1 MVNPWFKFYGGEYL
15 SDTKMMAL
23 DAVERGCWITILSLA
38 NQSEGGVIKYIS
50 EEKILELSN
59 VPIKDRKKYQGL
71 LQKLLNLKMLLLDN
85 GDVTVKNWEKRQYS
99 EGYSRVKRYRDNVRV
114 TEDITTEKK
123 RIEEN
128 RREYNKGK
136 EKIKEPE
143 SLKKMREQFGKK
155 HSI

>member
-23 DAVERGCWITILSLA
+23 DATERGCWITILSLA

-59 VPIKDRKKYQGL
+59 VPVKDRNKYKGL
-71 LQKLLNLKMLLLDN
+71 LKKFAELKMLDLDN
-85 GDVTVKNWEKRQYS
+85 GDVTVKNWQKRQYS
-99 EGYSRVKRYRDNVRV
+99 EGYLRVKRYRDNANV
-114 TEDITTEKK
+114 TENITTEKK

-128 RREYNKGK
+128 RKEYKKGK
-136 EKIKEPE
+136 EKEPE
-143 SLKKMREQFGKK
+143 SLKKLREQFGKK
-155 HSI
+155 HLI